1 MYGVRHKGCVLHA
14 CLGPS
19 WLPPR
24 VLCGHRPGRD
34 WLPHACAGDCGRI
47 QPGGWAGQLGHPM
60 YCMRLYCRVTPCAA
74 GYPMYL
80 LHAAVLPGHP
90 MYCRVTPCTACGCT
104 AGHPMYC
111 MRLPDRLTVAALRLR
126 WFLDAPGR

>member
-60 YCMRLYCRVTPCAA
+60 YCMRLYCRVTPCTA
-74 GYPMYL
+74 GSPHV